1 MSRNCSFGDN
11 CSDCL
16 KVLTILSLQSIRKF
30 NKTEK
35 TDNLMKDDEE
45 SKLIRSFFVNG
56 NRSTLPEMKWNAP
69 IFD

>member
-16 KVLTILSLQSIRKF
+16 KVLTILSLLSIRKF

-45 SKLIRSFFVNG
+45 SKLIRSFFENG
-56 NRSTLPEMKWNAP
+56 NRSTLP
-69 IFD
+69 

>member
-16 KVLTILSLQSIRKF
+16 KVLDILSLKSIRKF

-45 SKLIRSFFVNG
+45 SKLIRSF
-56 NRSTLPEMKWNAP
+56 L
-69 IFD
+69 